1 MSAVATLRSKGSLW
15 DPDQTVPPTCLSM
28 FSYKENQL
36 IVPASSTGLHV
47 TGITKDRCL
56 LPRDCAG
63 GGGSRTWDGE
73 P

>member
-36 IVPASSTGLHV
+36 IVPASTTGLHV

-63 GGGSRTWDGE
+63 GGGGRTWDGE